1 MIVSMLLAHL
11 VGDYILQWNK
21 LAYWKSRELKG
32 VAVHCLIVLGV
43 TWLFALPFD
52 PTWWD
57 GALLIGGLHFMID
70 ATQLL
75 LKPRIAPMARF
86 ALDQVAHFLV
96 IFMVLIWGG
105 FLDLSNVTVQL
116 TVVFQNDRLLL
127 YLLGYAFVTMPA
139 WVIIKFLAYGL
150 VQGDAPDF
158 GGNNKYLGIAERV
171 LMTTFVAMGQFLL
184 VPLVAAPRLF
194 MEWREINA
202 NEQTTVYLAEL
213 LVSVMLA
220 VLIGLALSTL

>member
-32 VAVHCLIVLGV
+32 VTVHCLIVLGV

-57 GALLIGGLHFMID
+57 GVLLISGLHFLID
-70 ATQLL
+70 ASQLL

-96 IFMVLIWGG
+96 IFMVLAWSG
-105 FLDLSNVTVQL
+105 FLDWSNVTVQL
-116 TVVFQNDRLLL
+116 TAVFHNDRLLL

-150 VQGDAPDF
+150 VQGDAPEF
-158 GGNNKYLGIAERV
+158 GGNSKYLGIAERV

-202 NEQTTVYLAEL
+202 NEQTAVYLAEL
-213 LVSVMLA
+213 LVSVILA

>member
-1 MIVSMLLAHL
+1 MIISMLLAHL

-21 LAYWKSRELKG
+21 LAYWKSRALKG
-32 VAVHCLIVLGV
+32 VVVHCSIVLGV
-43 TWLFALPFD
+43 TWLFAFPFD

-57 GALLIGGLHFMID
+57 GVLFIGGLHFLID
-70 ATQLL
+70 ASQLL
-75 LKPRIAPMARF
+75 LKPRMAPIVRF
-86 ALDQVAHFLV
+86 ALDQAAHFLV
-96 IFMVLIWGG
+96 IFMVLAWGG

-116 TVVFQNDRLLL
+116 TAVFHDDRLLL

-158 GGNNKYLGIAERV
+158 GGNSKYLGIAERV

-194 MEWREINA
+194 MEWREISA
-202 NEQTTVYLAEL
+202 NEQTAVYLAEL